1 MQPTSL
7 TTEQIRALIAKGKL
21 KDAIFKAM
29 GIFCL
34 AVALLVI
41 VLLVSDMVAKGSERF
56 TLDFFLNFASRRAT
70 QAGILSAWVG
80 SLLVMLVTALAAVP
94 LGVAAGVYLEEY
106 AKRNWLTEIIR
117 VNVGVR
123 VRADVGVRVFAVRA
137 RARRH
142 QGDQPDPNAKQPHAP
157 SPTCPSSDTHRL
169 PLSRRPAD
177 SGTSPDTG
185 TRTIRGFCREFV
197 NHAPNGGGDA
207 TISLPL
213 GHPRRARH
221 PAMARPG

>member
-34 AVALLVI
+34 ALALLVI

-80 SLLVMLVTALAAVP
+80 SLLVMLVKI
-94 LGVAAGVYLEEY
+94 G
-106 AKRNWLTEIIR
+106 
-117 VNVGVR
+117 
-123 VRADVGVRVFAVRA
+123 RAHV
-137 RARRH
+137 
-142 QGDQPDPNAKQPHAP
+142 
-157 SPTCPSSDTHRL
+157 
-169 PLSRRPAD
+169 
-177 SGTSPDTG
+177 
-185 TRTIRGFCREFV
+185 
-197 NHAPNGGGDA
+197 
-207 TISLPL
+207 
-213 GHPRRARH
+213 
-221 PAMARPG
+221 